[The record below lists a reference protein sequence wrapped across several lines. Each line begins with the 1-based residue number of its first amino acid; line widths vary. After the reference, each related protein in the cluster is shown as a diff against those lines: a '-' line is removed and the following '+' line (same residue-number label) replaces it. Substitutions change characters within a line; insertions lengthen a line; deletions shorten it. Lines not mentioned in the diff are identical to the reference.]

1 MEQSL
6 IEDLVIESIK
16 IYGIDA
22 WYIPRTLTGKDDILN
37 EDDISTFK
45 SAYMAEMY
53 VKSVDG
59 FEGEGDFLSKF
70 GLEIRDSITMTIA
83 RRTYESEV
91 SLHNDTVRPLE
102 GDLIYLPLNNKIF
115 EIQHVEHESIFYQ
128 MGSLQ
133 MYDLRAELFEF
144 SGERFDTGQ
153 PFIDDLYKGVNT
165 FKSLVAT
172 EHTYIVDV
180 DNVQNFRVKLSSSD
194 RDVLSTK
201 PLELVKDQ
209 EYIFDLSNSSLTGHL
224 FNFYPDGDGATE
236 SFPTAVRTGTA
247 GQAGAN
253 LKLTPTA
260 VGDHDYRSFNGA
272 TRRNLFA
279 YSEDLVA
286 GLAAGVWQGKAYNP
300 GDGAD
305 YPVHYPT
312 LASVSQAGVGL
323 NGTATRISFPGSSN
337 TDGTIYQRINHGAAL
352 TPSRYKASIW
362 VRNASPGLKAYVAV
376 NPVRAWETESFLF
389 DIDIPVSSDWQ
400 RISIQAQFPGI
411 SQTPV
416 FAIQNTTG
424 ATGASVEVWGA
435 QIEERTLET
444 IADAPSVYQK
454 VEQNYNANTANAF
467 GSVMR
472 VVQPVSDALAD
483 NVAIESFGDNL
494 IDFTNANPF
503 GDMDF

>member
-1 MEQSL
+1 MEQTL

-16 IYGIDA
+16 IYGMDA
-22 WYIPRTLTGKDDILN
+22 WYISRTLTGKDDILN
-37 EDDISTFK
+37 EDDISRFN
-45 SAYMAEMY
+45 SAHMAEMY

-83 RRTYESEV
+83 RRTYESEI

-115 EIQHVEHESIFYQ
+115 QIQHVEHESIFYQ

-153 PFIDDLYKGVNT
+153 PFIDNLYKGVNT
-165 FKSLVAT
+165 FKSLVVAD
-172 EHTYIVDV
+172 HTYIVDI
-180 DNVQNFRVKLSSSD
+180 DSVQNFRVKLSGSD

-201 PLELVKDQ
+201 AIELDADQ
-209 EYIFDLSNSSLTGHL
+209 EYIFDLSDSSLAGHL
-224 FNFYPDGDGATE
+224 FNFYPDGDGTTE
-236 SFPTAVRTGTA
+236 SFSTAVRTGTA

-260 VGDHDYRSFNGA
+260 AGYHDYRSFNGA

-286 GLAAGVWQGKAYNP
+286 GLAAGVWQVKAYDP
-300 GDGAD
+300 GDSSD
-305 YPVHYPT
+305 YPIHHPT
-312 LASVSQAGVGL
+312 VQSISQAGVGL
-323 NGTATRISFPGSSN
+323 NGTANLITFPGSSLS
-337 TDGTIYQRINHGAAL
+337 DGTIYQEINHGAAL

-376 NPVRAWETESFLF
+376 NPVKDWETEAFLF
-389 DIDIPVSSDWQ
+389 NIDIPVSSDWQ
-400 RISIQAQFPGI
+400 RITIQSQFPGNAQ
-411 SQTPV
+411 SPLL
-416 FAIQNTTG
+416 AIQNTSG
-424 ATGASVEVWGA
+424 AEGASVEVWGA
-435 QIEERTLET
+435 QIEERTLAT
-444 IADAPSVYQK
+444 IGDPASIYQK
-454 VEQNYNANTANAF
+454 VEQNYNANTANSF
-467 GSVMR
+467 GSTMR
-472 VVQPVSDALAD
+472 VVQSATDALAD

>member
-91 SLHNDTVRPLE
+91 ALHNDTVRPLE

-153 PFIDDLYKGVNT
+153 PFIDNLYKGVNT
-165 FKSLVAT
+165 FESL
-172 EHTYIVDV
+172 EISDHTYIVDI
-180 DNVQNFRVKLSSSD
+180 DSVQNFRVKLSSSD

-201 PLELVKDQ
+201 PLELKINR
-209 EYIFDLSNSSLTGHL
+209 EYIFDLSDSSLTGHL

-286 GLAAGVWQGKAYNP
+286 GLAAGVWQVKAYNP

-312 LASVSQAGVGL
+312 VESISQAGVGL
-323 NGTATRISFPGSSN
+323 NGTATRITFPGSSIS
-337 TDGTIYQRINHGAAL
+337 DGTIYQEINNGAAAV
-352 TPSRYKASIW
+352 PGAYKGSIW
-362 VRNASPGLKAYVAV
+362 VRNASPGLKAYVTS
-376 NPVRAWETESFLF
+376 NPVRDWENTDFVYN
-389 DIDIPVSSDWQ
+389 IDIPVSSDWQ
-400 RISIQAQFPGI
+400 RITIQASFPGALT
-411 SQTPV
+411 TPV
-416 FAIQNTTG
+416 LVIQNTTG
-424 ATGASVEVWGA
+424 AEGATVEVWGA
-435 QIEERTLET
+435 QLEERTPQT
-444 IADAPSVYQK
+444 IGDPASVYQK
-454 VEQNYNANTANAF
+454 VEQNYNANTVNAF

-472 VVQPVSDALAD
+472 VVQPVSDALGD

-494 IDFTNANPF
+494 IDFTEINPF
-503 GDMDF
+503 GDNNF